1 MRRQV
6 LVYRKRASDLLEG
19 DITLNNCR
27 STLQITTKVE
37 TFVSHEIPMVSVKSK
52 DITGYISEH
61 WYKAAA
67 EVLVYE

>member
-6 LVYRKRASDLLEG
+6 LVYHKCASDLLEG

-27 STLQITTKVE
+27 STLQVTMKVE
-37 TFVSHEIPMVSVKSK
+37 TFVSHEMLMVLVKSE
-52 DITGYISEH
+52 DFAGYISERC
-61 WYKAAA
+61 YEAST

>member
-6 LVYRKRASDLLEG
+6 LVYRKCASDLLGG

-27 STLQITTKVE
+27 SRLQITTKVE
-37 TFVSHEIPMVSVKSK
+37 TFVSRGMPMVSVKSK
-52 DITGYISEH
+52 DFTGYISEH
-61 WYKAAA
+61 YYEASA